1 MHTPEDTLASVRPLP
16 LTPCSLATLL
26 PWPRVDTP
34 TVQSVRGS
42 EKRPVQAVCGL
53 GTMFGGDSRILWSV
67 VQRWGGG
74 RSANSRGHS
83 PLARPLILMR
93 GTGQGPPGRL
103 PAVVQPLSPSI
114 LSQEGTPCSSR
125 LWFILAMWSV
135 HSQKYISARTSESIH
150 TIISIVGHIS
160 IHLINFELAQ
170 NASCRGGKK

>member
-67 VQRWGGG
+67 VQRGGG
-74 RSANSRGHS
+74 G
-83 PLARPLILMR
+83 
-93 GTGQGPPGRL
+93 GQQTAGDTAPWL
-103 PAVVQPLSPSI
+103 DPS
-114 LSQEGTPCSSR
+114 
-125 LWFILAMWSV
+125 F
-135 HSQKYISARTSESIH
+135 
-150 TIISIVGHIS
+150 
-160 IHLINFELAQ
+160 
-170 NASCRGGKK
+170 